1 MPERKIVTV
10 QRANTILQVPE
21 EWADRYLDQGYS
33 IIDAHGNVVQSS
45 IPKDVGTLQKAYFD
59 HVKEIEELKKVIEE
73 LQQKKSG
80 RPKKQ

>member
-1 MPERKIVTV
+1 MPERKTVTV

-21 EWADRYLDQGYS
+21 EWVDRYLDQGYNV
-33 IIDAHGNVVQSS
+33 IDAYGNVVQSS